1 VRGRKWTWQRGE
13 KGMVGRA
20 VVERKGKEGR
30 KCKYPNLLLNNL
42 TTVRI

>member
-1 VRGRKWTWQRGE
+1 MRRGGNEKGREEK

-30 KCKYPNLLLNNL
+30 KCKYHNLLLNNL
-42 TTVRI
+42 TVRI